1 MKIVENVLDLIGN
14 TPLVEIK
21 KLNKGGKARV
31 FVKLES
37 KNPGG
42 SIKDRP
48 ALKMIEEA
56 EKNGLITPETLIIEP
71 TSGNTGVGLALV
83 CAVKGYK
90 LILTMPE
97 SMTLERRALLKAYG
111 AELILTPKE
120 KGMQGAVDKALEL
133 AKENKNSFIPQQ
145 FNNPANPLSHELTT
159 AQEIIKDTD
168 GKVDIF
174 VSAFGTAGTLCGCG
188 KALKEFNPAIK
199 IIGVE
204 PETSPLVSKG
214 NAGPHKIQGIGANF
228 IPGNFNAEIAD
239 EIMTANA
246 ETAMQT
252 ARDLASKEGI
262 LCGISSG
269 ANVATALE
277 IAKQPQNEG
286 KIIVTVICDTG
297 ERYLSSELFN
307 YAE

>member
-1 MKIVENVLDLIGN
+1 MNVYENVLDLIGG

-21 KLNKGGKARV
+21 KLNKNGKARV

-37 KNPGG
+37 RNPGG

-56 EKNGLITPETLIIEP
+56 EKSGLITPKTLIIEP
-71 TSGNTGVGLALV
+71 TSGNTGVGLALC

-97 SMTLERRALLKAYG
+97 NMSLERRLLLKAYG
-111 AELILTPKE
+111 AELILTPAE
-120 KGMQGAVDKALEL
+120 SGMKGAVDKALEL
-133 AKENKNSFIPQQ
+133 SKNNPDSFIPQQ
-145 FNNPANPLSHELTT
+145 FNNPSNPLSHELTT
-159 AQEIIKDTD
+159 AKEIIKDTD
-168 GKVDIF
+168 GQIDIF
-174 VSAFGTAGTLCGCG
+174 VASFGTAGTLCGCG

-199 IIGVE
+199 VIGIE

-214 NAGPHKIQGIGANF
+214 NAGAHKIQGIGANF
-228 IPGNFNAEIAD
+228 IPENFKAEFVD
-239 EIMTANA
+239 EIITANA
-246 ETAMQT
+246 DTAMQT
-252 ARDLASKEGI
+252 AREIASTEGI

-269 ANVATALE
+269 ANVAAALE
-277 IAKQPQNEG
+277 LAQKAENEG

-297 ERYLSSELFN
+297 ERYLSNELFN
-307 YAE
+307 NEK

>member
-1 MKIVENVLDLIGN
+1 MKIVENVLDLIGK

-21 KLNKGGKARV
+21 KLNKDGKARV

-56 EKNGLITPETLIIEP
+56 EKSGQITPETLIIEP

-90 LILTMPE
+90 LVLTMPE
-97 SMTLERRALLKAYG
+97 NMSLERRALLKAYG

-159 AQEIIKDTD
+159 AQEIIEDTD

-188 KALKEFNPAIK
+188 KALKNFNPAIK
-199 IIGVE
+199 VIGVE
-204 PETSPLVSKG
+204 PETSPLVSQG

-239 EIMTANA
+239 EIITANA

-277 IAKQPQNEG
+277 IAKHPQNAG
-286 KIIVTVICDTG
+286 KIIITVICDTG

>member
-1 MKIVENVLDLIGN
+1 MKIIENVLDLIGN

-90 LILTMPE
+90 LVLTMPE
-97 SMTLERRALLKAYG
+97 NMSLERRALLKAYG

-188 KALKEFNPAIK
+188 KALKKFNPAIK

-269 ANVATALE
+269 ANVTTALE

>member
-1 MKIVENVLDLIGN
+1 MNVYENVLDLIGK

-21 KLNKGGKARV
+21 KLNKDGKARV

-48 ALKMIEEA
+48 ALQMINDA
-56 EKNGLITPETLIIEP
+56 EKLGLINSNTIIIEP

-97 SMTLERRALLKAYG
+97 NMSLERRTLLKAYG

-120 KGMQGAVDKALEL
+120 KGMQGAVDKAVEL
-133 AKENKNSFIPQQ
+133 SKNYSSAFIPQQ
-145 FNNPANPLSHELTT
+145 FDNKSNPLSHELTT
-159 AQEIIKDTD
+159 AKEIIKDTD
-168 GKVDIF
+168 GKLDIF
-174 VSAFGTAGTLCGCG
+174 VSSFGTAGTLCGCA
-188 KALKEFNPAIK
+188 KVLKGFNPAIEVVG
-199 IIGVE
+199 IE
-204 PETSPLVSKG
+204 PEASPLVSQGKTG
-214 NAGPHKIQGIGANF
+214 THKIQGIGANF
-228 IPGNFNAEIAD
+228 VPKNYDSKFVDKIL
-239 EIMTANA
+239 TANA

-269 ANVATALE
+269 ANVAAALE
-277 IAKQPQNEG
+277 LAKEPDNAG

-307 YAE
+307 